1 MMNSLIPLKQNTAGL
16 LNFIVEYEQLIG
28 IVGLFIPIVVVLTV
42 FYVRNKVF
50 SNTSKVVKTNA
61 NELDQKNSVELV
73 GIDEISNNMFISSS
87 QEIYSG
93 VIETTG
99 IPYRTF
105 SEAEK
110 DGVNAG
116 YIGFL
121 NTINFPFSKHIMSR
135 KIDIENTDNI
145 YKEAYKSKLA
155 EIERQKTNL
164 MPLEKAISKSD
175 NPGED
180 EIRKYNKVV
189 SKIKMLESDLNYI
202 LVQMS
207 YLDSVTSTIQG
218 TTKSSYYV
226 ASGYLDEEAL
236 KGLSDEAVLEAYENN
251 VSDRLSAMS
260 NSLSN
265 VGVKSNKL
273 KDVELLDLARTHYK
287 PYTSTVYKTKHI
299 LNETGIESNFSLNKE
314 IFARVKIHEA
324 LQKGA
329 E

>member
-1 MMNSLIPLKQNTAGL
+1 MNGLIFLAQNSVGF

-28 IVGLFIPIVVVLTV
+28 IVGLFIPIIVVLSV
-42 FYVRNKVF
+42 FYIRNKMF

-61 NELDQKNSVELV
+61 NEVDQKSSIELV
-73 GIDEISNNMFISSS
+73 GIDEITNNMFISSA
-87 QEIYSG
+87 QDVYSG

-105 SEAEK
+105 SESEK

-145 YKEAYKSKLA
+145 YKEAYKNRLE

-164 MPLEKAISKSD
+164 MPIEKAISKLDKPSE
-175 NPGED
+175 ED
-180 EIRKYNKVV
+180 IKKYNKLV

-202 LVQMS
+202 LVQMN
-207 YLDSVTSTIQG
+207 YLDSVTSSIQG
-218 TTKSSYYV
+218 STKSSYYV
-226 ASGYLDEEAL
+226 ASGYLDEEAI

-260 NSLSN
+260 NSLAN

-299 LNETGIESNFSLNKE
+299 LNETGVESDFSLNKE

-324 LQKGA
+324 LLKGA